1 MDMRRMSIVCSE
13 RFMIDP
19 VNEKSP
25 GDTCRRALLFSTCF
39 TWLQAAANHHDSIV
53 AANRSVCVCGCQDP
67 ATGRTGKSAQP
78 AM

>member
-39 TWLQAAANHHDSIV
+39 TWLQADRPNHHGISEAVLLRPLGVNPGNLLTSTACWIV
-53 AANRSVCVCGCQDP
+53 P
-67 ATGRTGKSAQP
+67 P
-78 AM
+78 